1 MIIAVYRDRQGKE
14 PLTEWLNS
22 IRDRRTRA
30 RIDAR
35 LDRLQDGNFGD
46 YRSLKGGLFE
56 LRLHFGSGY
65 RIYYGRRGDELI
77 ILLAGGDK
85 SSQTRDINKAKQ
97 YWEDYKKQEKDKL

>member
-97 YWEDYKKQEKDKL
+97 YWKDYKKQEKDKL